1 MPSFHDLRS
10 RAFAGLYD
18 RVMARHE
25 ACVRERKRALLGGLS
40 GTVLELGPG
49 TGASLAHLAKDVR
62 WIGCEPNVHMHPALL
77 RRAREAGLAA
87 ELRTD
92 RAEALG
98 LPDESV
104 DAVLATL
111 VLCSVPDAAAVLAE
125 VRRVLRPGGRFV
137 FLEHVAAP
145 RGSSLRLVQRLLRPA
160 WRLLGDGCTLDRET
174 ESALRAAG
182 FRRLELEAFR
192 LPRRAAWL
200 IAPHVAGSATK

>member
-1 MPSFHDLRS
+1 MPWFQDLRA
-10 RAFAGLYD
+10 RVFARLYD
-18 RVMARHE
+18 PVMARHE
-25 ACVRERKRALLGGLS
+25 EYVRERKRVLLGSLR

-49 TGASLAHLAKDVR
+49 TGASLAYLAPGVR
-62 WIGCEPNVHMHPALL
+62 WIGCEPNIHMHAALL
-77 RRAREAGLAA
+77 RRAREAGLSA
-87 ELRTD
+87 ELRIA
-92 RAEALG
+92 RAEALE

-111 VLCSVPDAAAVLAE
+111 VLCSVRDVGAVLAE

-145 RGSSLRLVQRLLRPA
+145 RGTGLRRVQGCLRPL
-160 WRLLGDGCTLDRET
+160 WRSLAEGCTLDRET

-182 FRRLELEAFR
+182 FRTLELETFR
-192 LPRRAAWL
+192 LPRRVAWL